1 MNELKTGWRARPALA
16 FAIALTLALAMLWVA
31 PLLWALST
39 ALRPE
44 EQTVNGLQWLPH
56 PPVLTALWTVLSVG
70 DLSRWFVNSL
80 VSSILITAMTIF
92 LSLLAAYAFSQMRFR
107 GARVVFWLTMGAFVF
122 PFEAL
127 MIPLFREIHS
137 FGLTDTI
144 AGIVL
149 PQIVSPMA
157 VYVFRQ
163 FFDQIPKDFRE
174 AALLDGAS
182 ELSVLW
188 RLYLPLSKNIVY
200 AISIV
205 VFIGAWNNFM
215 WPFIVI
221 TSPSQMTVPVGL
233 TQIAD
238 TYGVHYAQSMAAA
251 LLGGLPVALAY
262 LVFQRRVS
270 QGFLAATGLKG

>member
-1 MNELKTGWRARPALA
+1 MKQASRSRHHGW
-16 FAIALTLALAMLWVA
+16 LTMVVAGFTLLLTVLWSA

-44 EQTVNGLQWLPH
+44 VQTVQGLQWLPH
-56 PPVLTALWTVLSVG
+56 PVVLTNFLHVATAGGLPRWFLNSIISSLLVTLVTIVLSV
-70 DLSRWFVNSL
+70 
-80 VSSILITAMTIF
+80 
-92 LSLLAAYAFSQMRFR
+92 LAAYAFSQVTFP
-107 GARVVFWLTMGAFVF
+107 GARVAFWLMMAAFVF

-127 MIPLFREIHS
+127 IIPLFREIHA
-137 FGLTDTI
+137 FGLTDTL

-149 PQIVSPMA
+149 PQIVSPMT
-157 VYVFRQ
+157 VYVLRQ
-163 FFDQIPKDFRE
+163 FFDQIPRDFRE

-182 ELSVLW
+182 EWSVM
-188 RLYLPLSKNIVY
+188 RRIYLPLSSNIIY
-200 AISIV
+200 AMGIV

-221 TSPSQMTVPVGL
+221 TSPSKMTVPVGL
-233 TQIAD
+233 TQITDA
-238 TYGVHYAQSMAAA
+238 YGVHYAQMMASA
-251 LLGGLPVALAY
+251 LLGGFPVALAY